1 MNKNIKNYDV
11 IIVGAGSVGLT
22 MGAVL
27 AKFGLEMKIAILDRK
42 AFEVPL
48 DSRSSALA
56 AGVTQIFEVLG
67 IWQDMLP
74 TSCPIKVMKITD
86 SGKSDISRPVF
97 LSIEGD
103 VAPNRPYAHMVPNTT
118 TIRYLLKAVKDGVDL
133 IAPVEIKSLQS
144 GGKYSRLVLADG
156 IILQAPLV
164 IGADGARSSMRD
176 MAKIGVMGHDYG
188 QSGVVTTISHEKPHE
203 NTAYEHFRPN
213 GPFASLPLPNNC
225 SSLVWSEK
233 TKQAEIYRDM
243 EHDKLE
249 REIEKVMGHCLG
261 KVKIEEKVQAFPL
274 KLQVAKKFIAP
285 RFALIG
291 DAAHF
296 MHPITGQGMNLGLKD
311 VAILAEVIIE
321 AMRLG
326 QDFGASDVLEKYQK
340 QRKSDVVM
348 MAMATEGLN
357 RLFSNDI
364 APLRAMRD
372 IGLGMVDRLPIV
384 KKSLIRH
391 AAGVGDVPRL
401 MKGLPI

>member
-1 MNKNIKNYDV
+1 MSKNIKNYDV

-22 MGAVL
+22 MAAVL
-27 AKFGLEMKIAILDRK
+27 AKFGSEMKIAILDRK

-56 AGVTQIFEVLG
+56 AGVTQIFEALG
-67 IWQDMLP
+67 IWQDMLE
-74 TSCPIKVMKITD
+74 TSCPIETMKITD
-86 SGKSDISRPVF
+86 SGKNDISRPVF

-103 VAPNRPYAHMVPNTT
+103 VAPNRPYAHMVPNIT
-118 TIRYLLKAVKDGVDL
+118 TIKYLLNAVKDKVDL

-144 GGKYSRLVLADG
+144 GTEYSKLVLADG
-156 IILQAPLV
+156 VILQAPLV
-164 IGADGARSSMRD
+164 IGADGARSNMRD
-176 MAKIGVMGHDYG
+176 MAKISVMGHDYG

-213 GPFASLPLPNNC
+213 GPFASLPLPNNR

-233 TKQAEIYRDM
+233 TKQAELYRDM
-243 EHDKLE
+243 AHEQLE

-261 KVKIEEKVQAFPL
+261 KVKIEDKVQAFPL

-311 VAILAEVIIE
+311 VAILAEVIIG

-340 QRKSDVVM
+340 LRKADVAL
-348 MAMATEGLN
+348 MAVATEGLN

-364 APLRAMRD
+364 APLRAFRD
-372 IGLGMVDRLPIV
+372 IGLGIVDRLPIV
-384 KKSLIRH
+384 KKPLIRH
-391 AAGVGDVPRL
+391 AAAVGDVPRL